1 MHIAQTKDTLSD
13 IYLASLKI
21 RNQVFVKEQGV
32 PLALEVDE
40 NEALAF
46 HFVLYDDDNEAVAT
60 LRFLPISDHEVKL
73 QRMAVPA
80 AHRGSGYGRQ
90 LIEGAEAFIQKQG
103 IKKVTL
109 GAQLT
114 AKEFYLKLGYQP
126 EGDVFLDADMPHIK
140 MSKTFNEK

>member
-1 MHIAQTKDTLSD
+1 MHIAQTKDTLSE

-40 NEALAF
+40 NEALAV
-46 HFVLYDDDNEAVAT
+46 HFVLYDNDNDNEAVAT

-140 MSKTFNEK
+140 MSKTF